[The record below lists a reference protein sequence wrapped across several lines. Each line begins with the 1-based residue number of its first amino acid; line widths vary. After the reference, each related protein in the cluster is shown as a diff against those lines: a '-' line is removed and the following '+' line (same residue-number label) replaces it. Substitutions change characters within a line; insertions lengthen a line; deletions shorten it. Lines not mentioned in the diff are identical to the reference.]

1 MIRVIGS
8 GGPMA
13 EALLRRRSNRR
24 AMTQLF
30 LAELPLMLAAVSCS
44 VGLTG
49 PWPSIEARTST
60 TPVTAIAVE
69 RGEHNLDNVPPKGPT
84 Q

>member
-1 MIRVIGS
+1 
-8 GGPMA
+8 
-13 EALLRRRSNRR
+13 
-24 AMTQLF
+24 MTQLF

-60 TPVTAIAVE
+60 TPVIAFAVE
-69 RGEHNLDNVPPKGPT
+69 RGEHDLNNVPPKGPT
-84 Q
+84 R